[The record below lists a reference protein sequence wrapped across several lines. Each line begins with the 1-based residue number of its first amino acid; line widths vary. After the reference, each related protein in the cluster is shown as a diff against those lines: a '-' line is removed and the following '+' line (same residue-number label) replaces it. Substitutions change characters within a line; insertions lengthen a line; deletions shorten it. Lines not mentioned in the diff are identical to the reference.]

1 MRTFLSAVIPVRKGS
16 QRVKNKNLR
25 KFGNSSLLKIKIDQ
39 LKRLKEIDKII
50 VNTDSKKAIEIAK
63 KNNVHYHLRDKYFA
77 SSNCSNSEFW
87 SHIADVT
94 DSDFILFTNCTS
106 PLLKDKTF
114 RNIIKIFK
122 KNKKKFDS
130 FNTTTNVK
138 EYLIKNN
145 KALNFKIGKTPN
157 SQDLPDI
164 KKFNFAI
171 NIISKKK
178 MFKKKTL
185 IGSKTYLLDLSEYEG
200 FDIDTMYDFKFA
212 EYLFK
217 NRISK

>member
-1 MRTFLSAVIPVRKGS
+1 M
-16 QRVKNKNLR
+16 
-25 KFGNSSLLKIKIDQ
+25 
-39 LKRLKEIDKII
+39 
-50 VNTDSKKAIEIAK
+50 
-63 KNNVHYHLRDKYFA
+63 RDKYFA

-178 MFKKKTL
+178 MFKKKL
-185 IGSKTYLLDLSEYEG
+185 
-200 FDIDTMYDFKFA
+200 
-212 EYLFK
+212 
-217 NRISK
+217 